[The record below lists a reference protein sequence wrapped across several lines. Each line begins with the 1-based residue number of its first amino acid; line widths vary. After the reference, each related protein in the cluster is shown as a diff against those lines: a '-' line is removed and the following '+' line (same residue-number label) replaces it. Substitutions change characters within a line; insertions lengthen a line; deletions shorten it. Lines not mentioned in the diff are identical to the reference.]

1 MSKVVRSVLVRLC
14 GALGV
19 HGLRRRVRLPLSI
32 TLSETVW
39 PGQTSQ
45 SCAGHTCDL
54 SGTGL
59 SFVLPTT
66 RIGDRHIFNEGRA
79 NLRIRLD
86 LPGGPVD
93 MSAAPVRYDLA
104 GGRGKERG
112 YLVGV
117 KILNMRADDRARYH
131 KFLRASERDAHA
143 AAQLKRSN
151 SAQATP
157 HAG

>member
-1 MSKVVRSVLVRLC
+1 MSKVVRSVFVRLC

-39 PGQTSQ
+39 PGRTSQ
-45 SCAGHTCDL
+45 SCAGQTRDI

-79 NLRIRLD
+79 SLSIRLD

-93 MSAAPVRYDLA
+93 MCAAHDGQKAASGIGDGQPR
-104 GGRGKERG
+104 GQRPPGRS
-112 YLVGV
+112 
-117 KILNMRADDRARYH
+117 
-131 KFLRASERDAHA
+131 LRQRI
-143 AAQLKRSN
+143 Q
-151 SAQATP
+151 
-157 HAG
+157 

>member
-1 MSKVVRSVLVRLC
+1 MSKVVRSVFVRLC

-39 PGQTSQ
+39 PGRVSVA
-45 SCAGHTCDL
+45 CAGHTRDI

-79 NLRIRLD
+79 PLRIRLD
-86 LPGGPVD
+86 LPGGAVD
-93 MSAAPVRYDLA
+93 MCAAPVRYDLV
-104 GGRGKERG
+104 GGRSKERG

-117 KILNMRADDRARYH
+117 QILDMRAEDRARYH
-131 KFLRASERDAHA
+131 EFLRTSARGPHA
-143 AAQLKRSN
+143 AQIKTSN